1 MTPYLRVMSET
12 QPSGRGP
19 AGRGPADILPLV
31 RRLKA
36 RLAEAYGDRL
46 AGVVLFGSYARGEA
60 TPESDVDLLVVLDGP
75 VDRWAEI
82 GRLAEIAVEVEDGTG
97 EMLSLLARSA
107 ADVDAASTP
116 LLRNVRAEGIP
127 A

>member
-1 MTPYLRVMSET
+1 MSEI
-12 QPSGRGP
+12 QPSGQP

-36 RLAEAYGDRL
+36 RLAEAYGDRF
-46 AGVVLFGSYARGEA
+46 AGVVLYGSYARGEA
-60 TPESDVDLLVVLDGP
+60 GPDSDVDVLVVLNGP
-75 VDRWAEI
+75 VNRWAEI
-82 GRLAEIAVEVEDGTG
+82 GQLVDVAIEVEDGTG

-107 ADVDAASTP
+107 DDVEAAATP
-116 LLRNVRAEGIP
+116 LLRNVRREGIV